1 MNIGPDGM
9 MKELSMAESNPE
21 PDLRA
26 GAPAA
31 ARVAG
36 DLTRETWR
44 RWWYAHVMYVVSVA
58 SWGPG

>member
-1 MNIGPDGM
+1 
-9 MKELSMAESNPE
+9 MAESNPE

-36 DLTRETWR
+36 DLTSETWR
-44 RWWYAHVMYVVSVA
+44 RPWCAHVMYVVSVA